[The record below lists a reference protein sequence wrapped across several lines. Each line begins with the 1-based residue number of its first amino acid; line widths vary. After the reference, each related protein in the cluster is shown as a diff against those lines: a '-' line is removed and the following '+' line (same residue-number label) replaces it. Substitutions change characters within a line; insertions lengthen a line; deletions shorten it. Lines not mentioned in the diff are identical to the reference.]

1 MRLTTILTE
10 RLLFRC
16 YGEDMTGSR
25 LSTGRLTELDA
36 LRGLGALCVLVFHY
50 STRFH
55 ELFPQAA
62 HVPFSFLG
70 GNYRVLLF
78 FTISGFAIFFTLD
91 RIRTAADFVINRFA
105 RLYPAYLV
113 AMLLTLGIE
122 YLARVSQLL
131 IGPGAILANIT
142 MLQGFAFLPEVDGA
156 YWTLTVEIAFY
167 FCMVAIWKWAGVKRL
182 ELVLLAW
189 LALRWLYALWP
200 GMPER
205 IVMLLVLR
213 YVPFFIIGMLSY
225 RVWAGQ
231 RSWRQQAPYT
241 ALALLSIATVDSP
254 DITLAGVVLLGV
266 FAALIAGRL
275 RFFSLRPLVWM
286 GGISYSFYLIHQH
299 VGFVVMLK
307 MAEAGYSPWAGF
319 ATAFAVAL
327 GLGTLINRLVERPA
341 GEAILDWWQRH
352 REKAVL
358 SEAAP
363 RQV

>member
-1 MRLTTILTE
+1 
-10 RLLFRC
+10 
-16 YGEDMTGSR
+16 MTGPR
-25 LSTGRLTELDA
+25 PSTRRLTELDA

-62 HVPFSFLG
+62 HVPFRFLG

-78 FTISGFAIFFTLD
+78 FAISGFAIFFTLD
-91 RIRTAADFVINRFA
+91 RIRTTADFLINRFA

-122 YLARVSQLL
+122 YLAHVSQLL
-131 IGPGAILANIT
+131 IGPGAILANVT

-167 FCMVAIWKWAGVKRL
+167 VCMLSIWKWTSLRRL
-182 ELVLLAW
+182 EPVLLAW

-213 YVPFFIIGMLSY
+213 YVPFFIIGILSY

-231 RSWRQQAPYT
+231 RSWRQQAPYA
-241 ALALLSIATVDSP
+241 ALALLSIATIDSP
-254 DITLAGVVLLGV
+254 DIMLAGLLLLAA
-266 FAALIAGRL
+266 FAALTAGRL
-275 RFFSLRPLVWM
+275 HFLSLRPLVWM

-319 ATAFAVAL
+319 AAAFAVAL
-327 GLGTLINRLVERPA
+327 ALGTLINRLVERPA
-341 GEAILDWWQRH
+341 GEAILGWWRRR
-352 REKAVL
+352 RER
-358 SEAAP
+358 AAP
-363 RQV
+363 RETAPSRA

>member
-1 MRLTTILTE
+1 M
-10 RLLFRC
+10 
-16 YGEDMTGSR
+16 GSR
-25 LSTGRLTELDA
+25 RTSGRLTELDA
-36 LRGLGALCVLVFHY
+36 LRGLGALCVLAFHY

-78 FTISGFAIFFTLD
+78 FAISGFAIFFTLD
-91 RIRTAADFVINRFA
+91 HIRTAGDFLVNRFA

-113 AMLLTLGIE
+113 AMLLTLSIE
-122 YLARVSQLL
+122 YLARMSQLL
-131 IGPGAILANIT
+131 IGPAAILANVT

-167 FCMVAIWKWAGVKRL
+167 VCMLSLWKWAGLKKL
-182 ELVLLAW
+182 EPMLLGW

-213 YVPFFIIGMLSY
+213 YVPFFIIGMLCY
-225 RVWAGQ
+225 RVWSGQ
-231 RSWRQQAPYT
+231 RSWRQQAPFA
-241 ALALLSIATVDSP
+241 ALALLSVATIDSP
-254 DITLAGVVLLGV
+254 DIMLAAVILIGV

-275 RFFSLRPLVWM
+275 RFLRLRPLVWM

-319 ATAFAVAL
+319 AAAFAVAL

-341 GEAILDWWQRH
+341 GEAILAWWR
-352 REKAVL
+352 RRRTAL
-358 SEAAP
+358 PEAAVSP
-363 RQV
+363 T

>member
-1 MRLTTILTE
+1 
-10 RLLFRC
+10 
-16 YGEDMTGSR
+16 MTGSR
-25 LSTGRLTELDA
+25 PSNRRLTELDA
-36 LRGLGALCVLVFHY
+36 LRGLGALCVLIFHY

-78 FTISGFAIFFTLD
+78 FAISGFAIFFTLD
-91 RIRTAADFVINRFA
+91 RIHTVADFLVNRFA

-122 YLARVSQLL
+122 SLARVSQLL
-131 IGPGAILANIT
+131 VGPGAVLANFT

-167 FCMVAIWKWAGVKRL
+167 ACMMSIWKCGGLKRL
-182 ELVLLAW
+182 EPVLIGW

-231 RSWRQQAPYT
+231 RSWRQQAPYA

-254 DITLAGVVLLGV
+254 DILLAGVLLLAA
-266 FAALIAGRL
+266 FATLIAGGL
-275 RFFSLRPLVWM
+275 RFLRLRPLVWL

-307 MAEAGYSPWAGF
+307 MAQAGYGPWTAF

-327 GLGTLINRLVERPA
+327 TLGTLINRLVERPA
-341 GEAILDWWQRH
+341 GEAIIGWWRGHRQR
-352 REKAVL
+352 AVPAEGTP
-358 SEAAP
+358 SQA
-363 RQV
+363 

>member
-1 MRLTTILTE
+1 MP
-10 RLLFRC
+10 
-16 YGEDMTGSR
+16 GSR
-25 LSTGRLTELDA
+25 PSSRRLTELDA

-78 FTISGFAIFFTLD
+78 FAISGFAIFFTLD
-91 RIRTAADFVINRFA
+91 RIRTVADFLVNRFA

-122 YLARVSQLL
+122 YLARASQLL
-131 IGPGAILANIT
+131 IGPGAILANFT

-167 FCMVAIWKWAGVKRL
+167 FCMMSLWKWTGLRRL
-182 ELVLLAW
+182 EPVLAAW

-205 IVMLLVLR
+205 VVMLLVLR
-213 YVPFFIIGMLSY
+213 YVPFFIIGILSY
-225 RVWAGQ
+225 RIWSGQ
-231 RSWRQQAPYT
+231 RRWRDQAPY
-241 ALALLSIATVDSP
+241 AVLALLSIATIDSW
-254 DITLAGVVLLGV
+254 DIALAGFILLAV
-266 FAALIAGRL
+266 FAALVAGKL
-275 RFFSLRPLVWM
+275 RFLRLRPLVWM

-307 MAEAGYSPWAGF
+307 MAEAGYNPWAGF

-327 GLGTLINRLVERPA
+327 ALGTIINRAVERPV
-341 GEAILDWWQRH
+341 GEAILTWWRRR
-352 REKAVL
+352 RERAVL
-358 SEAAP
+358 TEVASG
-363 RQV
+363 RV

>member
-1 MRLTTILTE
+1 MSGLPPRA
-10 RLLFRC
+10 
-16 YGEDMTGSR
+16 
-25 LSTGRLTELDA
+25 RLTELDA
-36 LRGLGALCVLVFHY
+36 LRGVGALCVLVFHY

-62 HVPFSFLG
+62 HVPFSFPG

-91 RIRTAADFVINRFA
+91 RIASVADFAVNRVA

-113 AMLLTLGIE
+113 AMALTLSIE
-122 YLARVSQLL
+122 YLAKASQLL

-167 FCMVAIWKWAGVKRL
+167 VCMIAMWKWVGMRWL
-182 ELVLLAW
+182 ELMFIPW
-189 LALRWLYALWP
+189 LALRAIYGFWP
-200 GMPER
+200 DMPER
-205 IVMLLVLR
+205 IVMILVLR

-231 RSWRQQAPYT
+231 RRWRQQALYA
-241 ALALLSIATVDSP
+241 ALALLSVAVMESWDV
-254 DITLAGVVLLGV
+254 TLVACILLAS
-266 FAALIAGRL
+266 FAALIGGHL
-275 RFFSLRPLVWM
+275 RWVAARPLVWM

-307 MAEAGYSPWAGF
+307 LAELGFSPWIGF
-319 ATAFAVAL
+319 LTAFLVAL
-327 GLGTLINRLVERPA
+327 TLGTVINRIVERPA
-341 GEAILDWWQRH
+341 GEAILNWWR
-352 REKAVL
+352 RRRRKGVAL
-358 SEAAP
+358 AEATA
-363 RQV
+363 RSA